1 MKQTTLT
8 ISIPNNER
16 DLDNEINRVSCMTYT
31 PKSMLCR
38 KLLREGLKNMSKE
51 MQLKT
56 GRLVK
61 A

>member
-8 ISIPNNER
+8 ISIPNNEI
-16 DLDNEINRVSCMTYT
+16 DLDNEINRVSSLTYT

-38 KLLREGLKNMSKE
+38 RLLREVLKHMPKE
-51 MQLKT
+51 EQLKT
-56 GRLVK
+56 GRILT